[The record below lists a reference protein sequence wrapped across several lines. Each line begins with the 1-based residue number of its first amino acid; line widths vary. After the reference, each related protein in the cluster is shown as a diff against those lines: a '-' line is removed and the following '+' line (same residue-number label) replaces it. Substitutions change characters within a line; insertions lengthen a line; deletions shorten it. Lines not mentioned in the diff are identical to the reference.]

1 MDDRLSVLVVE
12 DNADQAMLVGFALR
26 RHTPPMDVTL
36 VSTGQE
42 CLDALTASPY
52 SAILLDHHLPGT
64 TGLELLPA
72 IQALGPLTPPVV
84 MVTGQGDE
92 RIAVEAMKAGAADYV
107 IKASGYFA
115 ALPTAIIKAVKQ
127 HALAVENA
135 RLDREARRRL
145 RETEGLL
152 AVMQALGASLDR
164 DELARRTTRELGV
177 LLEAETVAFLALAR
191 ATGALTLHMGWG
203 APGGF
208 EDRDIVLTPDE
219 IDALHREGT
228 VPKALCSPSQVC
240 VPVGTAER
248 CFGTLVVCW
257 RPGSSEPTEEGERLA
272 RGVAKQLA
280 LALENA
286 RLYHETQ
293 EALAEVE
300 RAQERLVQSH
310 TLRAL
315 GEMAAGTA
323 HHLNNLLAVVL
334 GRLQLMRRRIEP
346 SASVVPAMDIIER
359 TLADAASVVRRMQR
373 FARTNSVDEES
384 EAVDL
389 QRIAHE
395 ARDMTETP
403 CVDAL
408 QARGIPVLVRVEA
421 EPVPLVR
428 ASAAA
433 LRETVTNLILNAFDA
448 MPRGGVITL
457 RTFQQAGGV
466 CLSVADTG
474 TGMSGEVKRR
484 ALEPFFTTKGPKGTG
499 LGLSV
504 AYGLM
509 RRHGGEL
516 GIESTEGSGTTV
528 TLRLPP
534 LEEGA
539 GGDSAGLNGHADVN
553 PNALRVLVVDDDDR
567 VRTMLGE
574 LLQADGHCVLQAR
587 SGPEALSVL
596 ERGVLVDLV
605 VTDHGMPGMTGLEL
619 TRAIKTRWPR
629 SRVGLITGWGESLD
643 VPVNGMRPDFTLAKP
658 VDSSALRAAVTG
670 PVASGDAVVPDGAVA
685 VRR

>member
-1 MDDRLSVLVVE
+1 VDDRLRVLVVE
-12 DNADQAMLVGFALR
+12 DNADQAMLVGVALR
-26 RHTPPMDVTL
+26 RHMPPMDCTL
-36 VSTGQE
+36 VATAQE
-42 CLDALTASPY
+42 CLDALAASSY

-72 IQALGPLTPPVV
+72 IQARGPATPPVV

-115 ALPTAIIKAVKQ
+115 ALPAAITKAVRQ
-127 HALAVENA
+127 HALAAENA

-164 DELARRTTRELGV
+164 DELARRTTRELGM
-177 LLEAETVAFLALAR
+177 LLEAETVAVLALDR
-191 ATGALTLHMGWG
+191 ASGSFRLHVGWG
-203 APGGF
+203 KPGVF
-208 EDRDIVLTPDE
+208 EDRDIVLTPE
-219 IDALHREGT
+219 ESDAFHREGT
-228 VPKALCSPSQVC
+228 VPAALRSASQVC
-240 VPVGTAER
+240 VPVGTGER
-248 CFGTLVVCW
+248 CFGALVVSW
-257 RPGSSEPTEEGERLA
+257 QSESPAPTEEGERLA
-272 RGVAKQLA
+272 RGVAKQMA

-293 EALAEVE
+293 GALAEVE

-323 HHLNNLLAVVL
+323 HHLNNLLAVAL

-346 SASVVPAMDIIER
+346 SAGVGSAIDIIER
-359 TLADAASVVRRMQR
+359 TLTDAASVVRRMQR
-373 FARTNSVDEES
+373 FARTGPADEES

-389 QRIAHE
+389 QRIVQE

-408 QARGIPVLVRVEA
+408 QARGIPIVVRVEA

-457 RTFQQAGGV
+457 RTFRHAGVV
-466 CLSVADTG
+466 CLSVTDTG
-474 TGMSGEVKRR
+474 VGMSGEVKRR

-516 GIESTEGSGTTV
+516 GIESTEGSGTSV
-528 TLRLPP
+528 TLRLPS
-534 LEEGA
+534 LEEPA
-539 GGDSAGLNGHADVN
+539 QRDAAGLNGRPEAN

-587 SGPEALSVL
+587 SGGETLSVL
-596 ERGVLVDLV
+596 ERGVAIDLV
-605 VTDHGMPGMTGLEL
+605 LTDHGMPGMTGLEL
-619 TRAIKTRWPR
+619 TRTIKTRWPQL
-629 SRVGLITGWGESLD
+629 RVGLITGWGETLD
-643 VPVNGMRPDFTLAKP
+643 LPAPGARPDFMLAKP
-658 VDSSALRAAVTG
+658 VDSATLRAAVTG
-670 PVASGDAVVPDGAVA
+670 RLALATQ
-685 VRR
+685 

>member
-1 MDDRLSVLVVE
+1 VHDPLRVLVVE
-12 DNADQAMLVGFALR
+12 DNADQAMLVSIALR

-36 VSTGQE
+36 VSTAQE
-42 CLDALTASPY
+42 CLDALAASSY

-72 IQALGPLTPPVV
+72 IQARGPATPPVV

-92 RIAVEAMKAGAADYV
+92 RTAVEAMKAGAADYV

-115 ALPTAIIKAVKQ
+115 ALPAAIAKAVRQ
-127 HALAVENA
+127 HALALENA

-152 AVMQALGASLDR
+152 AVMQAVGASLDR

-177 LLEAETVAFLALAR
+177 LLEAETVAFLALDR
-191 ATGALTLHMGWG
+191 ASGALRLHVGWG
-203 APGGF
+203 RPGGF
-208 EDRDIVLTPDE
+208 EDIPLTPE
-219 IDALHREGT
+219 EVDALHREGA
-228 VPKALCSPSQVC
+228 VPAALRSPSHVC
-240 VPVGTAER
+240 VSVGIAER
-248 CFGTLVVCW
+248 CFGALVVCW
-257 RPGSSEPTEEGERLA
+257 SRERSQPSEDDERLA
-272 RGVAKQLA
+272 RGIAKQMA

-323 HHLNNLLAVVL
+323 HHLNNLLAVAL
-334 GRLQLMRRRIEP
+334 GRLQLMRRRVEP
-346 SASVVPAMDIIER
+346 SASIVPGMDIIER

-373 FARTNSVDEES
+373 FARTGPADEES
-384 EAVDL
+384 EPVDL
-389 QRIAHE
+389 QRIAQE
-395 ARDMTETP
+395 AREMTETP

-408 QARGIPVLVRVEA
+408 QARGIPILVRVESEA
-421 EPVPLVR
+421 VPLVR

-457 RTFQQAGGV
+457 RTFQQADEV
-466 CLSVADTG
+466 CLSVTDTG
-474 TGMSGEVKRR
+474 VGMSGEVKRR

-509 RRHGGEL
+509 RRHGGDL
-516 GIESTEGSGTTV
+516 GIESAEGSGTTV

-534 LEEGA
+534 LEQPA
-539 GGDSAGLNGHADVN
+539 PADATRLNGRTEAAR
-553 PNALRVLVVDDDDR
+553 PGLRVIVVDDDDR
-567 VRTMLGE
+567 VRAMLGD

-587 SGPEALSVL
+587 TGGEALSVL
-596 ERGVLVDLV
+596 ERGVLVDLI

-619 TRAIKTRWPR
+619 TRAIKSRWPHL
-629 SRVGLITGWGESLD
+629 RVGLITGWGESLEL
-643 VPVNGMRPDFTLAKP
+643 PTHGIRPDFTLAKP
-658 VDSSALRAAVTG
+658 VDSSALRAAVTSR
-670 PVASGDAVVPDGAVA
+670 AALLT
-685 VRR
+685 R